1 MRALLSGVVLVC
13 LAAGAPQP
21 KSPSAT
27 TLLDLYASGEFDAV
41 VSILGDWK
49 DFHGFLEDVQR
60 IGPAWLDAG
69 GPQDRARR
77 ELSAATVALEAARA
91 GEWQE
96 WKLLQRVPAVGSYQ
110 PPDSLTWRAPPLLI
124 KWGNDLFKRDATPRP
139 IERWWQLA
147 AVAVAERSEDFEF
160 LLGSPFEERGNPQDE
175 FEYLNVLFKRFPT
188 ESRFVLAQGIALES
202 RTWPNPR
209 RSGSRDAQLAYER
222 LQDDEWVGAEASLRL
237 GALRMRQGSA
247 GASAA
252 LKLFEHVDEVTRDP
266 FLLYLSRYFSGRV
279 LDQAKRPADAE
290 RAYRTALMII
300 PRAQSAS
307 VALAAALARRGARTE
322 AAAIIEDHLAARPQP
337 VDPWRIYAHGDD
349 RFWPE
354 LVAHVRQE
362 IHR

>member
-1 MRALLSGVVLVC
+1 MRSIAILLLC
-13 LAAGAPQP
+13 LAASSPRQP
-21 KSPSAT
+21 PPSAT
-27 TLLDLYASGEFDAV
+27 TLLNLYASGEFDAV
-41 VSILGDWK
+41 ASILGDRK
-49 DFHGFLEDVQR
+49 NFDELLADLQHNA
-60 IGPAWLDAG
+60 PAWLDAG

-77 ELSAATVALEAARA
+77 ELTAATVALEAARA
-91 GEWQE
+91 GEWQD
-96 WKLLQRVPAVGSYQ
+96 WKLLQRLPALGSYQ
-110 PPDSLTWRAPPLLI
+110 PPDSLTWRAPPRLI
-124 KWGNDLFKRDATPRP
+124 AWGNDLFKRDPTPRP

-175 FEYLNVLFKRFPT
+175 FEYLNALFKRFPT

-209 RSGSRDAQLAYER
+209 RSGSREAQLVYER
-222 LQDDEWVGAEASLRL
+222 LQNDEWVGAEASLRL
-237 GALRMRQGSA
+237 GVLRWRQAGGT

-266 FLLYLSRYFSGRV
+266 FLTYLSRYFSG
-279 LDQAKRPADAE
+279 QALEQTKRPADAE
-290 RAYRTALMII
+290 RAYRTALMIV

-307 VALAAALARRGARTE
+307 VALAAVLARRGARTD
-322 AAAIIEDHLAARPQP
+322 AAAIIEDHLSARPQP
-337 VDPWRIYAHGDD
+337 DDPWRLYAHGDD

-354 LVAHVRQE
+354 LVAHLRQE